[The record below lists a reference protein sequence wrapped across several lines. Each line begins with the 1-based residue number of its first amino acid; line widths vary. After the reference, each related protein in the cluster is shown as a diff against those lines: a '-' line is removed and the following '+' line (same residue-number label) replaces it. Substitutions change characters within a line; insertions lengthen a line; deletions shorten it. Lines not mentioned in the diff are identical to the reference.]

1 MANSS
6 IIGKIKRKI
15 IRDFIR
21 DPEIVS
27 AINNTECSEPEELIN
42 TSIFNFNQNPFTI
55 NKVGTF
61 ITIQVHIPSVISGS
75 SVYVKPTL
83 EIWIISHE
91 RHMYVDNVPKITEN
105 RNDYISRLIDEKIN
119 GESGSG
125 IGKVVL
131 ESNIEGSFQMDFL
144 YRKMVFSC
152 IDINDSLC
160 DLED

>member
-21 DPEIVS
+21 DSEIVS

-119 GESGSG
+119 GESGFV

-131 ESNIEGSFQMDFL
+131 ERNIEGSFQMDFL

>member
-21 DPEIVS
+21 DSEIVS

-105 RNDYISRLIDEKIN
+105 RNDYIARLIDEKIN
-119 GESGSG
+119 GESGFG

>member
-21 DPEIVS
+21 DSEIVS

-61 ITIQVHIPSVISGS
+61 ITIQVHIPSVISG
-75 SVYVKPTL
+75 Y
-83 EIWIISHE
+83 
-91 RHMYVDNVPKITEN
+91 M
-105 RNDYISRLIDEKIN
+105 
-119 GESGSG
+119 
-125 IGKVVL
+125 
-131 ESNIEGSFQMDFL
+131 
-144 YRKMVFSC
+144 
-152 IDINDSLC
+152 
-160 DLED
+160 